1 MEFNFLSKLFLKIDI
16 KDINFLNLF
25 RALYQGL
32 KSQYR
37 EMHNRMITYEKEH
50 EASSGNIVKWVFK
63 AFDKYGF
70 NSC

>member
-37 EMHNRMITYEKEH
+37 EMHI
-50 EASSGNIVKWVFK
+50 I
-63 AFDKYGF
+63 
-70 NSC
+70 